1 MNSHKM
7 ILFYYLDSF
16 LLGKLSD
23 FSEIIVAKFIDNLSE
38 VRLNLQPLEKLNDN
52 HGYL

>member
-7 ILFYYLDSF
+7 ILFYHLDSF

-23 FSEIIVAKFIDNLSE
+23 FLEIIVAKFIDNLPE
-38 VRLNLQPLEKLNDN
+38 VRLNLQPFIVLDDN
-52 HGYL
+52 HSNL

>member
-7 ILFYYLDSF
+7 IFVYHLDSF

-23 FSEIIVAKFIDNLSE
+23 FLEVIVAKFIDNLSE
-38 VRLNLQPLEKLNDN
+38 VRLNLQPFKVFDDN
-52 HGYL
+52 HSNL